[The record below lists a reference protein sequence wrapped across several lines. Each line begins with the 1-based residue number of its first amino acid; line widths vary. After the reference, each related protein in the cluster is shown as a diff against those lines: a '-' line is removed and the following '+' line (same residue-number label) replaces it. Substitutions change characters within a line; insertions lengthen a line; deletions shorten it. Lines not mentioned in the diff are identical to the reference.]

1 MWKFFPLNLLE
12 PCCVVMVQ
20 VLEPGSQG
28 ASGLLEGDLIL
39 EVNQQP
45 VAAAGHGRVV
55 EMLKEC
61 PVGAEATLLIQRAGT
76 GERLVRTQQVMGCYW
91 HQPTR
96 SQSGAGNLE
105 LLPILHRPH
114 FNLVLFCCMEGQTC
128 SHRSM

>member
-1 MWKFFPLNLLE
+1 
-12 PCCVVMVQ
+12 MVQ

-76 GERLVRTQQVMGCYW
+76 GERQTQTGPNTAGDGSLPARVNAALSVVLA
-91 HQPTR
+91 TR
-96 SQSGAGNLE
+96 SCCLHYTSSAV
-105 LLPILHRPH
+105 LLFYLC
-114 FNLVLFCCMEGQTC
+114 LC
-128 SHRSM
+128 

>member
-1 MWKFFPLNLLE
+1 MISLE

-76 GERLVRTQQVMGCYW
+76 GERLVRTQQVMGADW

-96 SQSGAGNLE
+96 FSEWCWEPGAAAY
-105 LLPILHRPH
+105 IT
-114 FNLVLFCCMEGQTC
+114 QTPF
-128 SHRSM
+128 

>member
-1 MWKFFPLNLLE
+1 
-12 PCCVVMVQ
+12 MVQ
-20 VLEPGSQG
+20 VLDPGSQG

-76 GERLVRTQQVMGCYW
+76 GERLVQTQQVVGAYW
-91 HQPTR
+91 HQPTWF
-96 SQSGAGNLE
+96 SEWFWEPGAAAYITQA
-105 LLPILHRPH
+105 P
-114 FNLVLFCCMEGQTC
+114 F
-128 SHRSM
+128 

>member
-1 MWKFFPLNLLE
+1 MISSSGRCGSFFPFVLRESVLSDGAAVLSWL
-12 PCCVVMVQ
+12 Q

-61 PVGAEATLLIQRAGT
+61 PVGAEATLLIQRAGA
-76 GERLVRTQQVMGCYW
+76 GER
-91 HQPTR
+91 
-96 SQSGAGNLE
+96 QSRAGPN
-105 LLPILHRPH
+105 PAGGGSSP
-114 FNLVLFCCMEGQTC
+114 V
-128 SHRSM
+128 

>member
-1 MWKFFPLNLLE
+1 MR
-12 PCCVVMVQ
+12 VVLPQ

-76 GERLVRTQQVMGCYW
+76 GEGGDWGGHQVMGA
-91 HQPTR
+91 HQCGVTLIPRGVLGTWGCCGG
-96 SQSGAGNLE
+96 GAGGRVKQESFKGFKGALE
-105 LLPILHRPH
+105 IKQVM
-114 FNLVLFCCMEGQTC
+114 F
-128 SHRSM
+128 

>member
-1 MWKFFPLNLLE
+1 MSPL
-12 PCCVVMVQ
+12 VQ

-76 GERLVRTQQVMGCYW
+76 GERPVRTRLTCASKPG
-91 HQPTR
+91 
-96 SQSGAGNLE
+96 SQCGPGNLE
-105 LLPILHRPH
+105 LPPTSHKPH
-114 FNLVLFCCMEGQTC
+114 CNVLRCYAQGQTSSC
-128 SHRSM
+128 RSV

>member
-1 MWKFFPLNLLE
+1 MWKFFPLVLPESVL
-12 PCCVVMVQ
+12 CDRAAVLSWLQ

-76 GERLVRTQQVMGCYW
+76 GERQDPGWSKPSRW
-91 HQPTR
+91 
-96 SQSGAGNLE
+96 SE
-105 LLPILHRPH
+105 L
-114 FNLVLFCCMEGQTC
+114 TC
-128 SHRSM
+128 VS

>member
-1 MWKFFPLNLLE
+1 MILLE

-20 VLEPGSQG
+20 VLDPGSQG

-76 GERLVRTQQVMGCYW
+76 GERLVRTQQVMGAYW
-91 HQPTR
+91 HQSTR
-96 SQSGAGNLE
+96 FSE
-105 LLPILHRPH
+105 W
-114 FNLVLFCCMEGQTC
+114 C
-128 SHRSM
+128 

>member
-1 MWKFFPLNLLE
+1 MLSWL
-12 PCCVVMVQ
+12 Q

-76 GERLVRTQQVMGCYW
+76 GERQTPRW
-91 HQPTR
+91 SEPSR
-96 SQSGAGNLE
+96 RWE
-105 LLPILHRPH
+105 L
-114 FNLVLFCCMEGQTC
+114 TC
-128 SHRSM
+128 VS

>member
-1 MWKFFPLNLLE
+1 
-12 PCCVVMVQ
+12 MVQ

-45 VAAAGHGRVV
+45 VATAGHGRVV

-76 GERLVRTQQVMGCYW
+76 GERQTGLVQTQQVMGAYQRELTQLSVCCW
-91 HQPTR
+91 EP
-96 SQSGAGNLE
+96 GAAA
-105 LLPILHRPH
+105 
-114 FNLVLFCCMEGQTC
+114 
-128 SHRSM
+128 SMSRAPLWC

>member
-1 MWKFFPLNLLE
+1 MGFFL
-12 PCCVVMVQ
+12 VVVQ

-28 ASGLLEGDLIL
+28 ASGLIEGDLIL

-76 GERLVRTQQVMGCYW
+76 GER
-91 HQPTR
+91 
-96 SQSGAGNLE
+96 
-105 LLPILHRPH
+105 
-114 FNLVLFCCMEGQTC
+114 QTVC
-128 SHRSM
+128 SSAAFMPPFT

>member
-1 MWKFFPLNLLE
+1 M
-12 PCCVVMVQ
+12 CCVVLQ

-28 ASGLLEGDLIL
+28 ASGLIEGDLIL

-76 GERLVRTQQVMGCYW
+76 GEKKTVDGMICAKEITNRFMVNKSR
-91 HQPTR
+91 
-96 SQSGAGNLE
+96 
-105 LLPILHRPH
+105 
-114 FNLVLFCCMEGQTC
+114 
-128 SHRSM
+128 

>member
-1 MWKFFPLNLLE
+1 MGFFF
-12 PCCVVMVQ
+12 VVVQ

-28 ASGLLEGDLIL
+28 ASGLIEGDLIL

-76 GERLVRTQQVMGCYW
+76 GER
-91 HQPTR
+91 
-96 SQSGAGNLE
+96 
-105 LLPILHRPH
+105 
-114 FNLVLFCCMEGQTC
+114 QTVC
-128 SHRSM
+128 SSAAFMPPFT